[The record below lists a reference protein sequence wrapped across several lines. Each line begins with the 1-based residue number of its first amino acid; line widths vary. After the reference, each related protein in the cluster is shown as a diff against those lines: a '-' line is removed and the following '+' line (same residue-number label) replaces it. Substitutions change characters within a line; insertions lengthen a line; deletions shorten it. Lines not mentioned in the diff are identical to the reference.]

1 MSTSDTDRI
10 AVVDMLR
17 AFALF
22 GILITHAEMGFLA
35 GPPPAP
41 GYDVFGALDRF
52 TDTFARVFT
61 TGKFFTIFSFL
72 FGLSFAIQMDRAA
85 QKGVPFAGRFTWRLA
100 LLFAIGFVHNAF
112 FSGDILV
119 IYAVVGLMLLPLQK
133 LGTRSLLVLGVLLLM
148 NIPSMV
154 ANAVQSGG
162 PPPTAAQV
170 AASESAR
177 QEFMRVGKQQ
187 YEIKRSGTLGELIS
201 MNVNGGLK
209 AKAAFQLRTG
219 RVWMTLG
226 CFLLGMCAGRANLF
240 RESDRSRR
248 FFKQLAA
255 WSAIPAVFTTAALLT
270 WPTPITMQTTDLLPV
285 TIFRLQQVTLSA
297 LYLAIA
303 TLAFWS
309 TQSTRLSKNFA
320 QLGRMGLTTYLMQTL
335 FGIFVFYG
343 VGLGLLGKVGSAA
356 CVGIGI
362 IIFIAQL
369 FISQWW
375 MNRHTMGP
383 VEWLWRSLTDL
394 RVLPISRHRATA
406 A

>member
-1 MSTSDTDRI
+1 MSTSDADRI

-35 GPPPAP
+35 GPPPEF
-41 GYDVFGALDRF
+41 GYDVFGSLDRI

-72 FGLSFAIQMDRAA
+72 FGLSFAIQIDRAA
-85 QKGVPFAGRFTWRLA
+85 QKGLPFAGRFTWRLA

-119 IYAVVGLMLLPLQK
+119 IYAVVGLMLLPLQR
-133 LGTRSLLVLGVLLLM
+133 LGTRSLLVLGVLLIM
-148 NIPSMV
+148 NIPSML
-154 ANAVQSGG
+154 ANAVQSSG

-187 YEIKRSGTLGELIS
+187 YEIKRSGSLGELIS

-285 TIFRLQQVTLSA
+285 TIFRLQQATLSA

-309 TQSTRLSKNFA
+309 TQSSRLSTSFA

-335 FGIFVFYG
+335 FGIIVFYG
-343 VGLGLLGKVGSAA
+343 VGFGLLGKVGSAA

-383 VEWLWRSLTDL
+383 VEWLWRSLTDFRL
-394 RVLPISRHRATA
+394 LPITRHRATA

>member
-1 MSTSDTDRI
+1 MPPVESDRI

-22 GILITHAEMGFLA
+22 GILVTHAEMGFLA

-41 GYDVFGALDRF
+41 GYDVFGPLDQIA
-52 TDTFARVFT
+52 DTLTRVFT
-61 TGKFFTIFSFL
+61 TGKFFTLFSFL
-72 FGLSFAIQMDRAA
+72 FGLSFAIQIDRAT

-133 LGTRSLLVLGVLLLM
+133 LGTRALLILGVLLIL
-148 NIPSMV
+148 NAPSIV
-154 ANAVQSGG
+154 TNAVQRSG
-162 PPPTAAQV
+162 PPATAAQI
-170 AASESAR
+170 AARASA
-177 QEFMRVGKQQ
+177 QQSFMQIAKQQ
-187 YEIKRSGTLGELIS
+187 YEVKRSGTLRELVS
-201 MNVNGGLK
+201 MNLNGGLK
-209 AKAAFQLRTG
+209 SKAAFQLRTG
-219 RVWMTLG
+219 RVWITLG

-240 RESDRSRR
+240 RESDRTRR
-248 FFKQLAA
+248 FFKQLSVWAG
-255 WSAIPAVFTTAALLT
+255 IPAVVTTGALLM
-270 WPTPITMQTTDLLPV
+270 WPTPITMQTTGALPV
-285 TIFRLQQVTLSA
+285 TIFTVQQVTLSA
-297 LYLAIA
+297 LYLAAA
-303 TLAFWS
+303 TLLFWS
-309 TQSTRLSKNFA
+309 KQHSGLSTSFA
-320 QLGRMGLTTYLMQTL
+320 QLGRMGLTTYLMQTF
-335 FGIFVFYG
+335 FGILVFYG
-343 VGLGLLGKVGSAA
+343 VGLGLLGRAGSAT

-362 IIFIAQL
+362 IIFVAQI

-394 RVLPISRHRATA
+394 RVLPITRHPASA

>member
-1 MSTSDTDRI
+1 MPASDTDRI

-22 GILITHAEMGFLA
+22 GIMITHAEMAFLA
-35 GPPPAP
+35 GPPPVP
-41 GYDVFGALDRF
+41 GFDIFGSLDRLS
-52 TDTFARVFT
+52 DTMTRVFAV
-61 TGKFFTIFSFL
+61 GKFFTIFSFL
-72 FGLSFAIQMDRAA
+72 FGLSFAIQIDRAA
-85 QKGVPFAGRFTWRLA
+85 QRGMPFAGRFTWRLA

-133 LGTRSLLVLGVLLLM
+133 LSTRSLLVLGVILLL
-148 NIPSMV
+148 NVPSMLTT
-154 ANAVQSGG
+154 AIQTNGAPQ
-162 PPPTAAQV
+162 TAAQV
-170 AASESAR
+170 AAADSAR
-177 QEFMRVGKQQ
+177 QEFMRIGKQQ
-187 YEIKRSGTLGELIS
+187 YEIKRSGTVRELIS

-226 CFLLGMCAGRANLF
+226 CFLLGMCAGRAALF
-240 RESDRSRR
+240 RESERSKR
-248 FFKQLAA
+248 FFKQLAS

-270 WPTPITMQTTDLLPV
+270 WPTPITMQTTELLPV
-285 TIFRLQQVTLSA
+285 AIFKVQQVTLSA
-297 LYLAIA
+297 LYLALA
-303 TLAFWS
+303 TLVFWS
-309 TQSTRLSKNFA
+309 TQRSRLSIMCA

-335 FGIFVFYG
+335 FGILVFYG

-362 IIFIAQL
+362 LLFIAQL
-369 FISQWW
+369 FIAQSW

-383 VEWLWRSLTDL
+383 VEWLWRSLTDFK
-394 RVLPISRHRATA
+394 VLPINRQRATA

>member
-1 MSTSDTDRI
+1 MPSSDTDRI

-17 AFALF
+17 AFALL
-22 GILITHAEMGFLA
+22 GIMITHAEMAFLA

-41 GYDVFGALDRF
+41 GFDVFDSLDRLS
-52 TDTFARVFT
+52 DTMTRVFAV
-61 TGKFFTIFSFL
+61 GKFFTIFSFL
-72 FGLSFAIQMDRAA
+72 FGLSFAIQIDRAA
-85 QKGVPFAGRFTWRLA
+85 QKGVPFAGRFTWRMT

-133 LGTRSLLVLGVLLLM
+133 LSTRWLFVLGVILLL
-148 NIPSMV
+148 NIPSMLTT
-154 ANAVQSGG
+154 AIQNNG
-162 PPPTAAQV
+162 PPPTAAQAAV
-170 AASESAR
+170 ADSAR
-177 QEFMRVGKQQ
+177 QEFMRIGKQQ
-187 YEIKRSGTLGELIS
+187 YEIKRNGTLAELVS
-201 MNVNGGLK
+201 MNVNGGLR

-226 CFLLGMCAGRANLF
+226 CFLLGMCAGRALLF
-240 RESDRSRR
+240 QKSDQSQR
-248 FFKQLAA
+248 FFRQLAA

-285 TIFRLQQVTLSA
+285 TIFRVQQVTLSA

-303 TLAFWS
+303 TLVFWS
-309 TQSTRLSKNFA
+309 TQHSRLSTMCA
-320 QLGRMGLTTYLMQTL
+320 HLGRMGLTTYLMQTL
-335 FGIFVFYG
+335 FGILVFYG

-362 IIFIAQL
+362 VIFIAQL
-369 FISQWW
+369 FIAQWW

-394 RVLPISRHRATA
+394 RVLQITRHRATA

>member
-41 GYDVFGALDRF
+41 GFDVFGSLDRI

-85 QKGVPFAGRFTWRLA
+85 QKGLPFAGRFTWRLA

-119 IYAVVGLMLLPLQK
+119 IYAVVGLMLLPLQR
-133 LGTRSLLVLGVLLLM
+133 LGTRSLLVLGVLLIM
-148 NIPSMV
+148 NIPSML
-154 ANAVQSGG
+154 ANAVQSSG
-162 PPPTAAQV
+162 PPPTAVQV

-187 YEIKRSGTLGELIS
+187 YEIKRSGSLGELIS

-255 WSAIPAVFTTAALLT
+255 WSVIPAVFTTAALLT

-285 TIFRLQQVTLSA
+285 TIFRLQQAMLSA

-362 IIFIAQL
+362 ISFIAQL

-383 VEWLWRSLTDL
+383 VEWLWRSLTDFRL
-394 RVLPISRHRATA
+394 LPITRHRATA

>member
-1 MSTSDTDRI
+1 MSTSDADRI

-35 GPPPAP
+35 GPPPEL
-41 GYDVFGALDRF
+41 GYDVFGSLDRI

-72 FGLSFAIQMDRAA
+72 FGLSFAIQIDRAA
-85 QKGVPFAGRFTWRLA
+85 QKGLPFAGRFTWRLA

-119 IYAVVGLMLLPLQK
+119 IYAVVGLMLLPLQR
-133 LGTRSLLVLGVLLLM
+133 LGTRSLLVLGVLLIM
-148 NIPSMV
+148 NIPSML
-154 ANAVQSGG
+154 ANAVQSSG

-187 YEIKRSGTLGELIS
+187 YEIKRSGSLGELIS

-285 TIFRLQQVTLSA
+285 TIFRLQQATLSA

-309 TQSTRLSKNFA
+309 TQSSRLSTSFA

-335 FGIFVFYG
+335 FGIIVFYG
-343 VGLGLLGKVGSAA
+343 VGFGLLGKVGSAA

-383 VEWLWRSLTDL
+383 VEWLWRSLTDFRL
-394 RVLPISRHRATA
+394 LPITRHRATA